1 MLTYLLAYLQLYLQC
16 KYATLLRACRR
27 FDLLLGLGILLHQLR
42 CLMCE
47 TMAAGHT
54 TAGMNMQNRLIIQS
68 PKKSQVTVRWQ
79 ISAG

>member
-54 TAGMNMQNRLIIQS
+54 TAGMNMQIIYN
-68 PKKSQVTVRWQ
+68 WQ
-79 ISAG
+79 IFTISLRSRNL